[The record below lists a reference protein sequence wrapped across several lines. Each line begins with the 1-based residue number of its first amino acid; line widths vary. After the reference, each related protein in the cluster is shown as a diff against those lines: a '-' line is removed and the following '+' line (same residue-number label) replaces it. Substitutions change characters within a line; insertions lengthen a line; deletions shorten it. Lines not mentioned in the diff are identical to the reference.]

1 MVIGKWDIASPMPM
15 TISFFATDT
24 KKGKTEKNLPK
35 AMAVK

>member
-1 MVIGKWDIASPMPM
+1 MGYCKSYADDHL
-15 TISFFATDT
+15 FFATDT